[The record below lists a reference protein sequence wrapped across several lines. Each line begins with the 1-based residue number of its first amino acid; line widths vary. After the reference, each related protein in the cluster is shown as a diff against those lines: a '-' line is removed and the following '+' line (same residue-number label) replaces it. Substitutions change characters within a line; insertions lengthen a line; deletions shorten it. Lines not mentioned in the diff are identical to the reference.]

1 MSLDIKLSPR
11 EIQVLQ
17 GIVNGI
23 TYEQIAGELGIS
35 VRTVKNY
42 VGAIRRKCG
51 RQTVAASVALAVAL
65 DMVEVLY
72 DGN

>member
-1 MSLDIKLSPR
+1 MNLDIKLSPR

-23 TYEQIAGELGIS
+23 TYEQIASELGIS

-42 VGAIRRKCG
+42 V
-51 RQTVAASVALAVAL
+51 VAVS
-65 DMVEVLY
+65 
-72 DGN
+72 